1 LEPILTPKTPA
12 ATADVPVQA
21 AFNPWQKWR
30 ILFLANACSL
40 LGNYTQNLALPLW
53 VLSVTGS
60 YAATG
65 ITFAVGTLPVVL
77 CAPIA
82 GRIVDRYDRLH
93 VFITCEVLSAL
104 LVLILVVGVRAENLA
119 VVYVISALLKA
130 VGSASV
136 PAVQAML
143 KERLSADEAR
153 PVIAKFEVVFGATM
167 SLGPLIG
174 AALSTGIGIEAALW
188 VNLASF
194 VVSGLLA
201 MLLRPS
207 AAKIKKSRLARSGD
221 DRPQTRLE
229 PVRFRSIAPQLRRVA
244 LAEASYFLFLG
255 SEVVIA
261 LAVFQQTLGVAAA
274 AVYQTLTGIGW
285 IVGSYLVVRRFNR
298 QPLIIWMGAVVS
310 IVAAVALV
318 LSGRSWSWAAVVVVG
333 ILGGA
338 GNVMIAGAA
347 TVVYQA
353 LTSND
358 AIGRVFALRRAMLN
372 LLMTA
377 SYVAIPFIGDLTDHP
392 APVLL
397 VAGALNLITTTLLL
411 LPHYRASMD
420 GKSD

>member
-1 LEPILTPKTPA
+1 LEPTLTTDSQA
-12 ATADVPVQA
+12 APVDVPRRA
-21 AFNPWQKWR
+21 AGSWQSWR
-30 ILFLANACSL
+30 ILLLANACSL
-40 LGNYTQNLALPLW
+40 LGNYVQSLALPLW
-53 VLSVTGS
+53 VLAVTGS
-60 YAATG
+60 YTATG

-82 GRIVDRYDRLH
+82 GRIVDRFNRLL
-93 VFITCEVLSAL
+93 VFITCEMLCAL

-136 PAVQAML
+136 PAVQALL

-153 PVIAKFEVVFGATM
+153 PVIAKFEVVFGTTM

-174 AALSTGIGIEAALW
+174 AALSAGVGIEGALW

-194 VVSGLLA
+194 VVSGLIA
-201 MLLRPS
+201 MTLRPS
-207 AAKIKKSRLARSGD
+207 PAKTNVGAARSGD
-221 DRPQTRLE
+221 DRSQARLE
-229 PVRFRSIAPQLRRVA
+229 PLRWSGVEPQLRRVA

-255 SEVVIA
+255 SEAVIA
-261 LAVFQQTLGVAAA
+261 LAVFKQTVGVAAA
-274 AVYQTLTGIGW
+274 AVYQTLSGIGW

-298 QPLIIWMGAVVS
+298 QPLIMWTG
-310 IVAAVALV
+310 AAVSTVSTLALV
-318 LSGRSWSWAAVVVVG
+318 LSGRSWSWVAVVVVG
-333 ILGGA
+333 LLGGA

-358 AIGRVFALRRAMLN
+358 VIGRIFALRRAMLN

-377 SYVAIPFIGDLTDHP
+377 SYIAVPLIGEVTDHP

-397 VAGALNLITTTLLL
+397 VAGAVNLLTTTLLL
-411 LPHYRASMD
+411 VPHYRASTD
-420 GKSD
+420 GQK